1 MPNKTIQQIA
11 AELRKR
17 DRHDPMAVM
26 RVSEL
31 SEIAD
36 ALEGVAKRAYN
47 EIDKAVCGIDEASHF
62 DIDDV
67 RRAMDNTI
75 GEYYE

>member
-17 DRHDPMAVM
+17 DRHDPTAVM

>member
-1 MPNKTIQQIA
+1 MPNKTLKQIA

-17 DRHDPMAVM
+17 DRHDPTAVM

-36 ALEGVAKRAYN
+36 ELEGVAKRAYN
-47 EIDKAVCGIDEASHF
+47 EIDSVVCGIDGADHF